1 MVFEYMEHGD
11 LADLLRKN
19 DPSLGA
25 DRHFDLKQVSLFL
38 SLIIVF
44 DIHSEQ
50 TVLMYLYYSRNSL
63 FENTAHKWKSLKKFI
78 YMIFIALF
86 F

>member
-44 DIHSEQ
+44 DIH
-50 TVLMYLYYSRNSL
+50 
-63 FENTAHKWKSLKKFI
+63 
-78 YMIFIALF
+78 
-86 F
+86 